1 MVHTLAGGP
10 QGWAPPA
17 AAMHMGAP
25 QHPGAGFAP
34 HPGMPGPA
42 GPGGMRWGAAPPM
55 GGPGPTGPPPGM
67 LHPHAAPMGPPH
79 GAPVPAVEPEKE
91 PYNILS
97 FPAGLIPKLTR
108 NHLKCG
114 PPSLPRAVPMHRP
127 LAAG

>member
-1 MVHTLAGGP
+1 
-10 QGWAPPA
+10 
-17 AAMHMGAP
+17 MGAP
-25 QHPGAGFAP
+25 QHPGGGFAP
-34 HPGMPGPA
+34 HPSMPGPA

-108 NHLKCG
+108 NHLKCALL
-114 PPSLPRAVPMHRP
+114 PPPCLPAPLCPCIVPWRQDD
-127 LAAG
+127 AAASTGVPDEQHG